1 MSGQLCHRGVRKD
14 NHSQIQGIGKERG
27 GEGIDRRIPAEI

>member
-14 NHSQIQGIGKERG
+14 NHSQIQGIDKERG
-27 GEGIDRRIPAEI
+27 GERIDRRVPVDI